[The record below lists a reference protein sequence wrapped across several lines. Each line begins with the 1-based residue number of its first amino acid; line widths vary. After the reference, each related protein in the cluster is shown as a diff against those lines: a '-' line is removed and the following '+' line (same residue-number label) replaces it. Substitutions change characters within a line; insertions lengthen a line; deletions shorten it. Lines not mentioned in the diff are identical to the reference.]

1 MHADAVIP
9 RLACRW
15 RCVSSGEAWG
25 SWVHFTPRSLD
36 SFCTQV
42 EHWEATWVP
51 PISSPYFLTPVAPG
65 TLALL
70 ADCASGLAFPAHHH
84 CLSLFLRLSVRPAS
98 CPLRLLLWP
107 FYFLFPFNQFLALFL
122 EWFCQNAHVPVS
134 WWGFPGSALLSV
146 LNRLELTSWAW
157 RGTRQ
162 QVLFWLTPICS
173 CVLQPATIMCVMFL
187 VHTCICAFF
196 DLYLY
201 QWRVPL
207 PPLAQSVSSGL
218 SSRSTGIPGPS
229 KSVLCVCET
238 VSVS

>member
-1 MHADAVIP
+1 MPMHADAVIP

-84 CLSLFLRLSVRPAS
+84 CLFLFLRLSVRPAS

-134 WWGFPGSALLSV
+134 WWSFPSSALLSV

-162 QVLFWLTPICS
+162 QVLLWLTPIRSVCS
-173 CVLQPATIMCVMFL
+173 SQPQSCALCSYFMHVYVLSLIFTFTNDVSHCLRRPVC
-187 VHTCICAFF
+187 FF
-196 DLYLY
+196 RTQL
-201 QWRVPL
+201 
-207 PPLAQSVSSGL
+207 
-218 SSRSTGIPGPS
+218 
-229 KSVLCVCET
+229 
-238 VSVS
+238 